1 MTYQPWDHKKEEGK
15 DSEDQQLIAVLLEF
29 SGPEYPP
36 IESLEIKT
44 GSVLHIAIS

>member
-1 MTYQPWDHKKEEGK
+1 MSFLRAASARCLYVSKRDV
-15 DSEDQQLIAVLLEF
+15 AVLLAF